1 MRKFIL
7 SGVAALGFLTIGLTV
22 VGQVEHHKAVAM
34 IENDRTTRPLL
45 VAMQLFPVS
54 DTGNG

>member
-7 SGVAALGFLTIGLTV
+7 SGIAALGFLTIGLTV
-22 VGQVEHHKAVAM
+22 FGQVEHHTPVAM

-45 VAMQLFPVS
+45 VAMQLFAPS